1 MKHHEKIHMDDMTSL
16 LDVINVAKMDV
27 INESLLNH
35 MLLFHIGR
43 QQTIM
48 LYNYK
53 LDMYYHSL

>member
-43 QQTIM
+43 
-48 LYNYK
+48 
-53 LDMYYHSL
+53 